1 MKNYYVMTLFP
12 DMVEDGLNTS
22 IMGKAIEKK
31 IINVETVDIRAFTKE
46 KHGHVDDYPY
56 GGGAGMVMQAQPVYD
71 AYRFIEDKV
80 KEKPYVIYMTP
91 QGKVFNQAKAKEL
104 SHKDN
109 IVFLCGH
116 YEGIDE
122 RVLEMIVDENM
133 SIGDYVLTGGE
144 MPAMVMI
151 DSISRLVPGVLGNDA
166 SWEDESF
173 SDGLLEY
180 PQYTRPEVF
189 MEKKVP
195 GVLMT
200 GHHAN
205 IEKWRHEQSLKRTIE
220 RRPDLLSENKG
231 AGCKND
237 NDTLIEEMIKYYK
250 GAPKRIQHF
259 LKVYEF
265 ASMIGR
271 MENID
276 SGVQHI
282 LETAAIVHDIG
293 IKKCEKK
300 YGKCDG
306 SLQEKEGPAIA
317 AKMLRKLGY
326 NPDVIARC
334 GYLIAH
340 HHTYSDISGIDYRI
354 LVEADFLVN
363 LYEDNADKKAI
374 ITAYDRIFR
383 TNSGK
388 MLCRTMFALDT
399 SGFAEKAGTNDNNCL

>member
-1 MKNYYVMTLFP
+1 M
-12 DMVEDGLNTS
+12 LNNDVS
-22 IMGKAIEKK
+22 
-31 IINVETVDIRAFTKE
+31 
-46 KHGHVDDYPY
+46 
-56 GGGAGMVMQAQPVYD
+56 AQ
-71 AYRFIEDKV
+71 
-80 KEKPYVIYMTP
+80 
-91 QGKVFNQAKAKEL
+91 
-104 SHKDN
+104 
-109 IVFLCGH
+109 
-116 YEGIDE
+116 
-122 RVLEMIVDENM
+122 
-133 SIGDYVLTGGE
+133 
-144 MPAMVMI
+144 
-151 DSISRLVPGVLGNDA
+151 
-166 SWEDESF
+166 DESF

-340 HHTYSDISGIDYRI
+340 HHTYSGISGIDYRI

-399 SGFAEKAGTNDNNCL
+399 SGFAEKAGTNDNNSL